1 MIDTVWIEHRAM
13 IEEAVQ
19 IKHNFGLE
27 PTRSRAREG
36 LAFLLKSKVTGWYID
51 WGAEPI
57 GGDSPGTDGVGL
69 GNLPP

>member
-1 MIDTVWIEHRAM
+1 M

-19 IKHNFGLE
+19 IKHNFRLE

-51 WGAEPI
+51 WGAELI